1 MASDADFLRP
11 RRLQPQNLPTKL
23 FLREIGGQR
32 PRRPYRC
39 HRTFY
44 LNVYPNF
51 TVQAVEKPACTLRK
65 FTPDGRHIIAI
76 SGDQQSV
83 EVYRYNG
90 ASAAAALLAG
100 RSGDLLA
107 NSDPQAETAR
117 RLLFASFFTLLR
129 SVRVAP
135 QGENLNRECS
145 LFTDDGV
152 HVIVGSAMV
161 TDAHEQETA
170 MSSSRTN
177 EWVAPGART
186 PLENYSLL
194 VVDIG
199 RGELRDTIHFKRD
212 KIFTSHNQGLYLYG
226 DTLAV
231 LSVQHQTIHIYNV
244 TEGGSIIPI
253 RTVGRFCFDDDELFY
268 QSTAPTADIRP
279 PGSEKFICGLKH
291 RLLVFLYHRAVRI
304 SEQEGS
310 PYELRRFYL
319 YFNRF
324 RSLRMW
330 KMQLLDSHHLLIRYA
345 SGDVSRGAQPAAVR
359 VRGVQHGHESRVG
372 GLREHLSAAALPV
385 RELLR
390 QLPQRAPLGGQP
402 LHVLTVQQH
411 LRQARAGS
419 VPSHDRVGPPRQSAG
434 GHAATAGPAAH
445 LWPVVLVQSVPGHAA
460 VQLRREVG
468 VGHGAAQTVRRTA
481 HQVLRARLWTA
492 AVPDPC
498 GGERSAAAAGR
509 RRLPPAA
516 GGVHIPPDRPVRH
529 QCAAHQRRVR
539 GQLPRAPRAQL
550 TGARSAPR
558 WARWEEG
565 DWEGSGLRVL
575 GEGQGPAGRG
585 VREVG

>member
-345 SGDVSRGAQPAAVR
+345 SEEVVTFRVEHNQQPSVF
-359 VRGVQHGHESRVG
+359 VVYNMDTSRV
-372 GLREHLSAAALPV
+372 LAVYENTSQQLLYLYENFCDNFRNARLSVDSRYTCSPSNNIYARHVQARFRHTIESARHGSQLEATRRLLVQLPISGQSYSSSPYLDMQLFSYDEKWV
-385 RELLR
+385 SAMERPKPCGEQPIRFYARDSGLLR
-390 QLPQRAPLGGQP
+390 FRIRAGVSGRPQPPAGAASPQRLVAFIFHPTDP
-402 LHVLTVQQH
+402 FAISVQ
-411 LRQARAGS
+411 RTNAEY
-419 VPSHDRVGPPRQSAG
+419 
-434 GHAATAGPAAH
+434 
-445 LWPVVLVQSVPGHAA
+445 VVNFH
-460 VQLRREVG
+460 
-468 VGHGAAQTVRRTA
+468 
-481 HQVLRARLWTA
+481 
-492 AVPDPC
+492 
-498 GGERSAAAAGR
+498 
-509 RRLPPAA
+509 
-516 GGVHIPPDRPVRH
+516 VRH
-529 QCAAHQRRVR
+529 
-539 GQLPRAPRAQL
+539 AP
-550 TGARSAPR
+550 S
-558 WARWEEG
+558 
-565 DWEGSGLRVL
+565 
-575 GEGQGPAGRG
+575 
-585 VREVG
+585 